1 MAKKTSLPIS
11 MRQARRTRVAIA
23 RFFGLGS
30 EKVKLI
36 FRSNVKENMPIPQLP
51 SEYRVELPSSYE
63 ACSLPEYLR
72 FHLPKGVNV
81 EPSGKNSY
89 RITPA

>member
-1 MAKKTSLPIS
+1 MLPNS
-11 MRQARRTRVAIA
+11 MRQARRTRVVIA

-36 FRSNVKENMPIPQLP
+36 FKSNVRENMPIPQLP
-51 SEYRVELPSSYE
+51 SEYRVELPSNYE
-63 ACSLPEYLR
+63 ACSLPAYLR

-81 EPSGKNSY
+81 EPAGKHSY